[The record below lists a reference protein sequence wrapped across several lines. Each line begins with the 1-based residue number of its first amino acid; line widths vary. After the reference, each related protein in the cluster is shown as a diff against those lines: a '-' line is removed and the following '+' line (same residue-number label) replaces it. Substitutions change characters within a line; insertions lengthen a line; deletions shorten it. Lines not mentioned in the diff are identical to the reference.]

1 MYEPLSK
8 NFLLKRGY
16 CCNNGCKNCPYKKIT
31 KMITVYT
38 IAYNEEVMLPFFIKW
53 YRERFPDCKIVI
65 YDNESTDNTVK
76 IALENNCEIISFN
89 TNNKFEDA
97 VNMYIKNTCWKVAST
112 SWVVV
117 CDADELLSIDQNTL
131 IEEDKKGTTIISTQ
145 GWNMVNKDESTD
157 IEQIQFGFK
166 YDYQSK
172 KILFNKEKIKE
183 MNYDPGAH
191 NIRPIGDVKY
201 SEKIYSLCHFK
212 YLSEDYLVNR
222 YKLLQSRL
230 SETNKRYGWGVHYN
244 TSEENIRQSYKNS
257 KNILSKIL

>member
-1 MYEPLSK
+1 
-8 NFLLKRGY
+8 
-16 CCNNGCKNCPYKKIT
+16 
-31 KMITVYT
+31 MITVYT

-145 GWNMVNKDESTD
+145 GWNMVNKDELTD

-166 YDYQSK
+166 HDHQSK